1 MRNQTMRCRRVADSL
16 RKEVS
21 SMLLLREVKD
31 PRISFV
37 TIIDVAVSPD
47 MRIAEVYFTVHGSDA
62 EKQETMSGLQSS
74 AGFIRRELGRR
85 LHLKRI
91 PELNFRYDETIDHGF
106 HIDKLLSGLDD

>member
-1 MRNQTMRCRRVADSL
+1 
-16 RKEVS
+16 
-21 SMLLLREVKD
+21 MLLLREVKD

-37 TIIDVAVSPD
+37 TIVDVAVSPD
-47 MRIAEVYFTVHGSDA
+47 MRIAEVYFTVHGSDE

-106 HIDKLLSGLDD
+106 HIDKLLSDLDD

>member
-1 MRNQTMRCRRVADSL
+1 MRCRRVADSL

>member
-1 MRNQTMRCRRVADSL
+1 
-16 RKEVS
+16 
-21 SMLLLREVKD
+21 MLLLREVKD

-47 MRIAEVYFTVHGSDA
+47 MRIAEVYYTVHGSSD
-62 EKQETMSGLQSS
+62 EKRETLSGLQSS
-74 AGFIRRELGRR
+74 AGFIRRELGKR

-106 HIDKLLSGLDD
+106 HIDKLLADLDG

>member
-1 MRNQTMRCRRVADSL
+1 
-16 RKEVS
+16 
-21 SMLLLREVKD
+21 MLLLREVKD

-47 MRIAEVYFTVHGSDA
+47 MRIAEVYYTVHGSDG
-62 EKQETMSGLQSS
+62 ERQKTQSGLQSS
-74 AGFIRRELGRR
+74 AGFIRRALGKR

-106 HIDKLLSGLDD
+106 HIDSLLTGLDD

>member
-1 MRNQTMRCRRVADSL
+1 MRNQTKRCRRVADSL
-16 RKEVS
+16 RKEIS
-21 SMLLLREVKD
+21 SMLSLQEVKD

-47 MRIAEVYFTVHGSDA
+47 LHMAEVYYTVHGSGD
-62 EKQETMSGLQSS
+62 EKEETLRGLQSS
-74 AGFIRRELGRR
+74 AGFIRRELGKR

-106 HIDKLLSGLDD
+106 HIDKLLADLDD

>member
-16 RKEVS
+16 RREIS
-21 SMLLLREVKD
+21 SMLLLQEVKD

-47 MRIAEVYFTVHGSDA
+47 MRIAEVYYVVHGSDN
-62 EKQETMSGLQSS
+62 KKRETMSGLQSS
-74 AGFIRRELGRR
+74 AGFIRRELGKR

-91 PELNFRYDETIDHGF
+91 PELNFRYDETLDQGF
-106 HIDKLLSGLDD
+106 HIDKLLAGLDD